1 MVCDECL
8 DVLSLLDRNDH
19 DDDDDDDSSL
29 SEGFLAPKHRSDA
42 EPVTPILVSKNPN
55 KVRDS
60 KTETHRGISDG
71 MVVVW
76 YGGTIPPT
84 YHHSSATQILLLF
97 MWTRLKE
104 ATGCCGH
111 FTWRIAKWRT
121 KVMTPCKGFTWY
133 GSCSFSHV
141 SVSRAKNKY
150 NGTILRRN

>member
-19 DDDDDDDSSL
+19 DDDDDDDDDSSL

-76 YGGTIPPT
+76 YGGTTYVPPQQCNT
-84 YHHSSATQILLLF
+84 NTPALYVDAAQGSDWLL
-97 MWTRLKE
+97 WTFYVENRE
-104 ATGCCGH
+104 MANQSDDP
-111 FTWRIAKWRT
+111 
-121 KVMTPCKGFTWY
+121 M
-133 GSCSFSHV
+133 
-141 SVSRAKNKY
+141 
-150 NGTILRRN
+150 